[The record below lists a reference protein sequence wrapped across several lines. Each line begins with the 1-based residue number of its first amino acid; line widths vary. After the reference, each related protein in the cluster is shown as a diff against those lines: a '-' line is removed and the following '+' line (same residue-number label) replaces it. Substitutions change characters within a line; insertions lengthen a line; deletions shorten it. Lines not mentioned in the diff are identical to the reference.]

1 MSVCSAM
8 RLCLLSWSVCP
19 GSSQRGARFGTARHI
34 FSTSHWRTLSPRPSL
49 FRTKGVKKKSLLTKH
64 DFSFGKSFL
73 STLGHTDLAL
83 VLFWHHQKTFFGSI
97 ISYHVTEHHPLGSN
111 QLFLM
116 GLGMS
121 MQLTERKTGYHLQ
134 FPSKHHRTEN
144 RPQIFKSL

>member
-1 MSVCSAM
+1 MCAQQCGCVCSAGA
-8 RLCLLSWSVCP
+8 CAQGHLSGEP
-19 GSSQRGARFGTARHI
+19 GLALPGTSLVQVTGGLSFPVLP
-34 FSTSHWRTLSPRPSL
+34 FSEPRES
-49 FRTKGVKKKSLLTKH
+49 KKKSLLTKH

-121 MQLTERKTGYHLQ
+121 MQLTERKTGVSFTIPVKAPQ
-134 FPSKHHRTEN
+134 N
-144 RPQIFKSL
+144 RESPTDI

>member
-121 MQLTERKTGYHLQ
+121 MQLTERKTGVSFTIPVKAPQ
-134 FPSKHHRTEN
+134 N
-144 RPQIFKSL
+144 RESPTDI

>member
-1 MSVCSAM
+1 MCAQQCGCVCSAGACAQGHLSGEPGLALPGTSLVQVTGG
-8 RLCLLSWSVCP
+8 LCLPVLP
-19 GSSQRGARFGTARHI
+19 
-34 FSTSHWRTLSPRPSL
+34 FSEPRES
-49 FRTKGVKKKSLLTKH
+49 KKKSLLTKH

-121 MQLTERKTGYHLQ
+121 MQFTERKTGYHLQ